1 MGGAAQAAGGTASES
16 SASLYTGT
24 KSSPGDRVLGDVEKD
39 SFIALPSKGIYPR
52 LLPPP
57 PKKTVCLIPRELDEG
72 FYNVGQRRGL

>member
-39 SFIALPSKGIYPR
+39 SFIALPSKGRHTR
-52 LLPPP
+52 LLPPS
-57 PKKTVCLIPRELDEG
+57 PKKNCVSHP
-72 FYNVGQRRGL
+72 QRT